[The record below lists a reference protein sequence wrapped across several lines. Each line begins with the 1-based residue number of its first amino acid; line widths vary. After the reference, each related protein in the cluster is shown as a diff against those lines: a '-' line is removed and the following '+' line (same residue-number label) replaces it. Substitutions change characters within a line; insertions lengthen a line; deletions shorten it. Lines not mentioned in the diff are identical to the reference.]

1 MTVLNGHTY
10 PAMGGVGGPRGQA
23 NGAPQPVADFGSGS
37 LSAGGN
43 LVIDGTPLRV
53 VVLAFA
59 AAAGLVALR
68 FGGFR
73 FNVGVSS

>member
-1 MTVLNGHTY
+1 VTVLNGHTY
-10 PAMGGVGGPRGQA
+10 PAYGGVGGPRSQA
-23 NGAPQPVADFGSGS
+23 NGAPQPVADFGSV
-37 LSAGGN
+37 SAGGN

-59 AAAGLVALR
+59 AAAGLTALR
-68 FGGFR
+68 LGGFR